1 MIRRQADSHPG
12 VYNTYNSTTTAGIAT
27 SSVGAVH
34 EFGFPASYVRIDN
47 IGGQPMWARLGG
59 AVGST
64 SLASTADFLITTC
77 AGYGTLEFSGL
88 NVSVVQLAA
97 TSTAGAFAV
106 IAVG

>member
-34 EFGFPASYVRIDN
+34 DFGFPASYVRIDN
-47 IGGQPMWARLGG
+47 IGDKLMWARLGG

-77 AGYGTLEFSGL
+77 AGHDSLSFSGL
-88 NVSVVQLAA
+88 NVSTVHLAA
-97 TSTAGAFAV
+97 TSTAGAFTV